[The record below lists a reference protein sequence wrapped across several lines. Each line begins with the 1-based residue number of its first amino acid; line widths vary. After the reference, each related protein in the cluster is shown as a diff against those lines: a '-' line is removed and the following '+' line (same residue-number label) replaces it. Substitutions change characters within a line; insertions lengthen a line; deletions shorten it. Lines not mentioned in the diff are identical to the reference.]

1 MTITG
6 WEFWGLK
13 FSWLLT
19 ALMSI
24 GFTISIWLTAH
35 DSGGKYHLDQKR
47 RESCPSRWLF
57 DSPVTRKGR
66 AGRATAPGVRRGLR
80 SPKTS
85 GSDGHAGACRSGAPG
100 GAGASS
106 GSSKNPMEAADL
118 L

>member
-35 DSGGKYHLDQKR
+35 DSGGKYHLD
-47 RESCPSRWLF
+47 SM
-57 DSPVTRKGR
+57 
-66 AGRATAPGVRRGLR
+66 AGDEG
-80 SPKTS
+80 
-85 GSDGHAGACRSGAPG
+85 
-100 GAGASS
+100 
-106 GSSKNPMEAADL
+106 EEW
-118 L
+118 